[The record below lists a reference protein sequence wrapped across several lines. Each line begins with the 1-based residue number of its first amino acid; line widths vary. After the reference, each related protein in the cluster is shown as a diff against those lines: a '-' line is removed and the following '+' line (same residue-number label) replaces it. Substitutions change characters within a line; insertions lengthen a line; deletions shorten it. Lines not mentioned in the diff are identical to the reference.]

1 MATKGKAKKKTDKK
15 VTLVELIKNRAPEE
29 PDFTCPN
36 IDSLQDLLEKL
47 RTSNSELRSAAEY
60 WRKIAVTLCE
70 HVPTEDKKLI
80 IKYFSNSDDE
90 SSPQW
95 DWINNWSSNWRN
107 L

>member
-1 MATKGKAKKKTDKK
+1 MAAKGKAKKKTNKK

-29 PDFTCPN
+29 PDLTCPDIN
-36 IDSLQDLLEKL
+36 SLQDLLEKL

-80 IKYFSNSDDE
+80 MKYFANSDDE

-95 DWINNWSSNWRN
+95 DWINNWRS
-107 L
+107 